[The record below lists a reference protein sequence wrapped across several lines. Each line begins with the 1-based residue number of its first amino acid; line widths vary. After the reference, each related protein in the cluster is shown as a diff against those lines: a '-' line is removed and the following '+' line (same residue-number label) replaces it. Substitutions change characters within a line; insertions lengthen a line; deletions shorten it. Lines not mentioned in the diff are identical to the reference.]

1 MILIH
6 QLNRDWGQA
15 MVLSKDIIRQ
25 DKGKM
30 KVTWEVN
37 IVSHKNKGI
46 LIERVDATS
55 IFRENKD
62 LVAMVKREQL
72 YQEEIMPLETILIQ

>member
-55 IFRENKD
+55 IFRENRD
-62 LVAMVKREQL
+62 LVVMVKREQL
-72 YQEEIMPLETILIQ
+72 YQEEIIPLETIRIQ